1 MMKNIAE
8 ASFLAILIICLSAC
22 NTQRKM
28 TLTGYD
34 RDRDNR
40 VNREEFESVFRD
52 RNTYSDWDT
61 DGDRRLNEV
70 EWERGFNVYSSDYNY
85 DEMEGFD
92 EWDTER
98 DDYIDENEFRE
109 GFFNL
114 FDANDNDY
122 LEESEFASYQG
133 Q

>member
-1 MMKNIAE
+1 
-8 ASFLAILIICLSAC
+8 
-22 NTQRKM
+22 
-28 TLTGYD
+28 
-34 RDRDNR
+34 
-40 VNREEFESVFRD
+40 
-52 RNTYSDWDT
+52 
-61 DGDRRLNEV
+61 
-70 EWERGFNVYSSDYNY
+70 
-85 DEMEGFD
+85 MEGFD

-98 DDYIDENEFRE
+98 DDYIDEKEFRE